1 MQAEILQEAVIQL
14 TRPSLPISQAA
25 NSVPSV
31 PGLYAFHGG
40 TEVWTQLQ
48 LGIPPDGRPLYV
60 GKSEDSLL
68 SRDVRTHSGT
78 GKTGSS
84 TLRRSFAALWASDLN
99 LVAQPRNPLKPA
111 YFANYG
117 LEPDGDARLTAWM
130 EEHLTLSVWP
140 NVQGVVLDELE
151 TAVLVQ
157 LQPPLN
163 LNKVRPPWKEDVSQ
177 ARRRLANDAR
187 RWPQLSISPQ

>member
-1 MQAEILQEAVIQL
+1 MQAEIVQEALTQL
-14 TRPSLPISQAA
+14 TRPGLPISQAA
-25 NSVPSV
+25 NSVPSA

-40 TEVWTQLQ
+40 PDVWTQLQ
-48 LGIPPDGRPLYV
+48 LGTPPDGRPLYV

-68 SRDVRTHSGT
+68 SRDVLTHAGT

-84 TLRRSFAALWASDLN
+84 TLRRSFAALLVADLN

-117 LEPDGDARLTAWM
+117 LEPEGDARLTAWM
-130 EEHLTLSVWP
+130 HEHLTLSVWP

-151 TAVLVQ
+151 TGVLVE

-163 LNKVRPPWKEDVSQ
+163 LNKVRTPWKEAVSQ
-177 ARRRLANDAR
+177 ARRRLADDAR
-187 RWPQLSISPQ
+187 KWPQPPVNPQ